1 MVCVLRYGWCMRCWK
16 GSVILG
22 EMFIGDGGMV
32 LVGMNIRLLFR
43 KCLKCGE
50 DVEFVIRD
58 LMENDLIFDDGW
70 VILMKVFF
78 FCDDFKVLLK

>member
-1 MVCVLRYGWCMRCWK
+1 MRCWK

-22 EMFIGDGGMV
+22 DMFIGDGGMV

-43 KCLKCGE
+43 KCLKWGE

>member
-1 MVCVLRYGWCMRCWK
+1 MRCWK

-43 KCLKCGE
+43 KCLKWGE

>member
-1 MVCVLRYGWCMRCWK
+1 MRCWK

-43 KCLKCGE
+43 KCLKWGE

-70 VILMKVFF
+70 DILMKVFF

>member
-43 KCLKCGE
+43 KCLK
-50 DVEFVIRD
+50 
-58 LMENDLIFDDGW
+58 
-70 VILMKVFF
+70 
-78 FCDDFKVLLK
+78 

>member
-1 MVCVLRYGWCMRCWK
+1 
-16 GSVILG
+16 
-22 EMFIGDGGMV
+22 MFIGDGGMV

-43 KCLKCGE
+43 KCLKWGE

-58 LMENDLIFDDGW
+58 LIENDLIFDDGW
-70 VILMKVFF
+70 DVLMKVFF